1 MAPLILHAR
10 TPRLPYISLS
20 MGFSLLVS
28 AWLFYRATGG
38 VFNPNITLS
47 LLLIGAIGP
56 VRFVLYTIAQL
67 VGSIA
72 ASSLVLALLPG
83 PLGVKCV

>member
-1 MAPLILHAR
+1 
-10 TPRLPYISLS
+10 

-28 AWLFYRATGG
+28 AWLFYRVTGG

-56 VRFVLYTIAQL
+56 VRFVLYTIA
-67 VGSIA
+67 
-72 ASSLVLALLPG
+72 
-83 PLGVKCV
+83 